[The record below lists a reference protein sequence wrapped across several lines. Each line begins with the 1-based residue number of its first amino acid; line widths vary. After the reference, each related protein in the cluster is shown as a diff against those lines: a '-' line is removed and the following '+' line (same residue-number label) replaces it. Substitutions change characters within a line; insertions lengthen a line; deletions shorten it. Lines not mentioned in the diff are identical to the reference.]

1 MSRSSAPQSAKDAPP
16 RKFPFAQRWALL
28 KPYLAEHRGPI
39 LWGWAFVVVST
50 ALDQVSPWMI
60 KVILDSLGADAGM
73 KPVYG
78 ALAGILGATCVSGFL
93 LFYQRLWVI
102 SASRAIEYAL
112 RRDLFSA
119 LMAQPRAFFDKQNTG
134 DLMSR
139 ATNDLDRIRDM
150 VGPVILHLARMGL
163 LLIFTTVALALLH
176 PKLLLTGLLPALIMP
191 VLANWFLIKMYAHFG
206 RIQKNLS
213 SLNGF
218 VQDTLTGIQ
227 VVKGF
232 GRAEPFERKFE
243 KASADLRDSSLKI
256 ARFNA
261 AIWPAIGVLGVI
273 GIVLSAWLGGRMVIN
288 DEISLGTLS
297 AAILYLLRLQFPL
310 VGLGW
315 VASMIQRGNV
325 SVDRLLQLK
334 SEFLVPVGLAPPGA
348 APAERGLQAPSGTTS
363 RSASVPL
370 SSSSPLLAATSG
382 DALTGGTDLPPIP
395 FQGLEARDLAFSY
408 GDAGTPAD
416 TVLDGINF
424 TLTPGASLGIVGAT
438 GAGKT
443 TLLHLL
449 CGLYPPDKPGSLLL
463 DGVPREQVTDDDWR
477 ARFSYAPQDGFLF
490 STTIRENIL
499 FGGTERPEAGL
510 TLDKAAEWSGLARD
524 LPQFPAGYETM
535 LGEKGINLSGGQRQR
550 VGLARAL
557 LSSAPVLCLDDT
569 LSALDAE
576 TEEIVLGHLRGL
588 FRTRCLVVVAH
599 RYSAVMH
606 CDEIIYLENGR
617 VTERGTHDELVKRGG
632 AYAAVWEKQR
642 ISESLEQE

>member
-1 MSRSSAPQSAKDAPP
+1 MHPRTPDGSRCSVFCSAGHVLTTSSPSSSAP
-16 RKFPFAQRWALL
+16 RKFRFAQRWALL
-28 KPYLAEHRGPI
+28 KPYLAAHRGPI
-39 LWGWAFVVVST
+39 LWGWSFVIVST

-60 KVILDSLGADAGM
+60 KIILDSLEAGAGM
-73 KPVYG
+73 TPVLT
-78 ALAGILGATCVSGFL
+78 ALGVILGVTAVSGVL
-93 LFYQRLWVI
+93 LFFQRLWVI
-102 SASRAIEYAL
+102 RSSRAIEYSL

-119 LMAQPRAFFDKQNTG
+119 LMAQPRAFFDKQGTG

-150 VGPVILHLARMGL
+150 VGPVVLHLARMGL
-163 LLIFTTVALALLH
+163 LLVFTTAAVALLH

-191 VLANWFLIKMYAHFG
+191 VLANFFLIRMYAHFG

-213 SLNGF
+213 ALNGF

-232 GRAEPFERKFE
+232 GRADPFERKFAA
-243 KASADLRDSSLKI
+243 ASADLRDSSLSI

-273 GIVLSAWLGGRMVIN
+273 GIVLSAWLGGRMVIRE
-288 DEISLGTLS
+288 EISLGTLS

-325 SVDRLLQLK
+325 SLDRLLQLR
-334 SEFLVPVGLAPPGA
+334 SEFIVPRALVPAPDPGPDAAAENGAPP
-348 APAERGLQAPSGTTS
+348 PP
-363 RSASVPL
+363 PH
-370 SSSSPLLAATSG
+370 LA
-382 DALTGGTDLPPIP
+382 
-395 FQGLEARDLAFSY
+395 GLEARGLSFAYD
-408 GDAGTPAD
+408 GGPP
-416 TVLDGINF
+416 VLQDVSF
-424 TLTPGASLGIVGAT
+424 TLRPGGSLGVVGAT

-449 CGLYPPDKPGSLLL
+449 CGLYPPADPGSLRL
-463 DGVPREQVTDDDWR
+463 DGRPRESVADEDWR
-477 ARFSYAPQDGFLF
+477 RRFSYAPQDGFLF

-499 FGGTERPEAGL
+499 FGAPDGAGADGA
-510 TLDKAAEWSGLARD
+510 TLDQAAEWSGLARD
-524 LPQFPAGYETM
+524 LPQFPAGYDTM

-557 LSSAPVLCLDDT
+557 LAPAPVLCLDDT

-576 TEEIVLGHLRGL
+576 TEEVVLGHLRGL
-588 FRTRCLVVVAH
+588 FRTRCLVIVAH

-606 CDEIIYLENGR
+606 CDEILYLENGR
-617 VTERGTHDELVKRGG
+617 VTERGTHEELLRLGG

-642 ISESLEQE
+642 LSESLEQA

>member
-1 MSRSSAPQSAKDAPP
+1 MRPPDLSLDPDNRLANPSQPPP
-16 RKFPFAQRWALL
+16 RDAKAKYRFADRWALL
-28 KPYLAEHRGPI
+28 KPYLREHRGPI
-39 LWGWAFVVVST
+39 LWGWSFVVIST

-60 KVILDSLGADAGM
+60 KIILDSLGAREGM
-73 KPVYG
+73 APVYA
-78 ALAGILGATCVSGFL
+78 ALGGLVGATAISAVL
-93 LFYQRLWVI
+93 LFFQRLWVI
-102 SASRAIEYAL
+102 RSSRAIEYSL
-112 RRDLFSA
+112 RRDLFSG

-150 VGPVILHLARMGL
+150 VGPVVLHLARMGL
-163 LLIFTTVALALLH
+163 LLVFTTVAIALLH
-176 PKLLLTGLLPALIMP
+176 PKLLLTGLLPALVMP

-206 RIQKNLS
+206 AIQKNLS

-218 VQDTLTGIQ
+218 VQDTLSGIQ

-243 KASADLRDSSLKI
+243 AASRDLRDSSLKI

-288 DEISLGTLS
+288 HEISLGTLS

-310 VGLGW
+310 IGLGW

-325 SVDRLLQLK
+325 SLDRLLQLR
-334 SEFLVPVGLAPPGA
+334 SEFVVPVGHDP
-348 APAERGLQAPSGTTS
+348 ERTPVPPSGIVDALPP
-363 RSASVPL
+363 R
-370 SSSSPLLAATSG
+370 TSG
-382 DALTGGTDLPPIP
+382 FQELKASGLGFSYNGTDP
-395 FQGLEARDLAFSY
+395 
-408 GDAGTPAD
+408 
-416 TVLDGINF
+416 VLSDVSF
-424 TLTPGASLGIVGAT
+424 TLKPGSSLGIVGAT

-443 TLLHLL
+443 TLLHVV
-449 CGLYPPDKPGSLLL
+449 CGLYPTTALGALSL
-463 DGVPREQVTDDDWR
+463 DGAPREQVSDDAWR
-477 ARFSYAPQDGFLF
+477 RRFSYAPQDGFLF

-499 FGGTERPEAGL
+499 FGEERDPAQPV
-510 TLDKAAEWSGLARD
+510 DAAEQAARVEQVALWSGLSRD
-524 LPQFPAGYETM
+524 LPQFPSGYETM

-557 LSSAPVLCLDDT
+557 MSPAPILCLDDT

-576 TEEIVLGHLRGL
+576 TEEVVLGHLRGL
-588 FRTRCLVVVAH
+588 FRTRCLVIVAH
-599 RYSAVMH
+599 RYSAVKD
-606 CDEIIYLENGR
+606 CDEILYLENGR
-617 VTERGTHDELVKRGG
+617 VVERGTHDELVRRGG

-642 ISESLEQE
+642 ISESLEQA

>member
-1 MSRSSAPQSAKDAPP
+1 MSKPATTPP
-16 RKFPFAQRWALL
+16 NTLPARYRFRDRWVLL
-28 KPYLAEHRGPI
+28 KPYLAQHRGPI
-39 LWGWAFVVVST
+39 LWGWSFVVIST

-60 KVILDSLGADAGM
+60 KIILDSLGAGEGM
-73 KPVYG
+73 RPVIL
-78 ALAGILGATCVSGFL
+78 ALAGLLGATAVSAVL
-93 LFYQRLWVI
+93 LFFQRLWVI
-102 SASRAIEYAL
+102 RSSRAIEYAL
-112 RRDLFSA
+112 RRDLFAA
-119 LMAQPRAFFDKQNTG
+119 LMAQPRAFFDRQNTG

-163 LLIFTTVALALLH
+163 LLVFTTIAVGLLH

-213 SLNGF
+213 ALNGF

-243 KASADLRDSSLKI
+243 AASSDLRDSSLKI

-288 DEISLGTLS
+288 GEITLGTLS

-325 SVDRLLQLK
+325 SVDRLLQLR
-334 SEFLVPVGLAPPGA
+334 SEFVVPVGLAPTAASAPA
-348 APAERGLQAPSGTTS
+348 APHDGDRP
-363 RSASVPL
+363 
-370 SSSSPLLAATSG
+370 AA
-382 DALTGGTDLPPIP
+382 PIP
-395 FQGLEARDLAFSY
+395 FEALEARGVSFSYNGTDKTLEALAF
-408 GDAGTPAD
+408 
-416 TVLDGINF
+416 
-424 TLTPGASLGIVGAT
+424 TLKPGGSLGIVGAT
-438 GAGKT
+438 GSGKT

-449 CGLYPPDKPGSLLL
+449 CGLYPTAAPGTLRL
-463 DGVPREQVTDDDWR
+463 DGAPREQVTDEDWR

-499 FGGTERPEAGL
+499 FGGAENPEAGL
-510 TLDKAAEWSGLARD
+510 TLDKVAEWSGLARD
-524 LPQFPAGYETM
+524 LPQFPGGYETM

-557 LSSAPVLCLDDT
+557 LSPAPVLCLDDT

-576 TEEIVLGHLRGL
+576 TEEVVLGHLRGL
-588 FRTRCLVVVAH
+588 FKTRSLVIVAH
-599 RYSAVMH
+599 RYSAVKD
-606 CDEIIYLENGR
+606 CDEILYLENGR
-617 VTERGTHDELVKRGG
+617 IAERGTHDQLIRKGG

-642 ISESLEQE
+642 LSESLEKA

>member
-1 MSRSSAPQSAKDAPP
+1 LSTSPSPSPSKPAASPQVKYRMAD
-16 RKFPFAQRWALL
+16 RWALL
-28 KPYLAEHRGPI
+28 KPYLLEHRVPI
-39 LWGWAFVVVST
+39 LLGWLFVVIST

-60 KVILDSLGADAGM
+60 KLILDSLDAGAGM
-73 KPVYG
+73 RPVYI
-78 ALAGILGATCVSGFL
+78 ALGGILGASAVSAVL
-93 LFYQRLWVI
+93 LYFQRLWVI
-102 SASRAIEYAL
+102 SSSRAIEYSL

-119 LMAQPRAFFDKQNTG
+119 LMAQPRAFFDRQNTG

-150 VGPVILHLARMGL
+150 VGPVVLHLARMGL
-163 LLIFTTVALALLH
+163 LLVFTTVALALLH

-218 VQDTLTGIQ
+218 VQDTLSGIQ

-232 GRAEPFERKFE
+232 GRSEPFERKFAA
-243 KASADLRDSSLKI
+243 ASADLRDSSLKI

-273 GIVLSAWLGGRMVIN
+273 GIVLSAWLGGRMVIRE
-288 DEISLGTLS
+288 EISLGTLS

-325 SVDRLLQLK
+325 SLDRLLQLQ
-334 SEFLVPVGLAPPGA
+334 SEFIVPVGLAPTARTFHGEARAARVQQEISGHTPTSTVGSDNVLGTA
-348 APAERGLQAPSGTTS
+348 APQPPS
-363 RSASVPL
+363 L
-370 SSSSPLLAATSG
+370 
-382 DALTGGTDLPPIP
+382 IP
-395 FQGLEARDLAFSY
+395 FGSLDARALSFSY
-408 GDAGTPAD
+408 NGSD
-416 TVLDGINF
+416 TTLSDISF
-424 TLTPGASLGIVGAT
+424 TLKPGSSLGIVGAT

-443 TLLHLL
+443 TLLHVL
-449 CGLYPPDKPGSLLL
+449 CGLYPTAASQTLTL
-463 DGVPREQVTDDDWR
+463 DGTAREQVTDDDWR
-477 ARFSYAPQDGFLF
+477 TRFSYAPQDGFLF

-499 FGGTERPEAGL
+499 FGGTEMPEHGL
-510 TLDKAAEWSGLARD
+510 TLEKATEWSGLSRD
-524 LPQFPAGYETM
+524 LPQFPNGYDTM

-557 LSSAPVLCLDDT
+557 LSPAPVLCLDDT

-588 FRTRCLVVVAH
+588 FKTRCLVIVAH

-606 CDEIIYLENGR
+606 CDEILYLEHGR
-617 VTERGTHDELVKRGG
+617 IKERGTHDELIRLGG
-632 AYAAVWEKQR
+632 SYAAVWEKQR
-642 ISESLEQE
+642 ISESLEKA

>member
-1 MSRSSAPQSAKDAPP
+1 MNKQKTATPAFR
-16 RKFPFAQRWALL
+16 FADRWALL
-28 KPYLAEHRGPI
+28 KPYLAEHRAPI
-39 LWGWAFVVVST
+39 LWGWSFVVLST
-50 ALDQVSPWMI
+50 ALDQVNPWMI
-60 KVILDSLGADAGM
+60 KVILDSLGAGDGM
-73 KPVYG
+73 VPVVR
-78 ALAGILGATCVSGFL
+78 ALAVILGATVFSGAL

-102 SASRAIEYAL
+102 RASRQMEYSL

-119 LMAQPRAFFDKQNTG
+119 LMAQPRAFFDRQNTG

-150 VGPVILHLARMGL
+150 VGPVILHLARMGFL
-163 LLIFTTVALALLH
+163 LVFTTISLALLH

-191 VLANWFLIKMYAHFG
+191 VLANWFLLRMYAHFG

-213 SLNGF
+213 ALNGF

-232 GRAEPFERKFE
+232 GRAEPFERKFAA
-243 KASADLRDSSLKI
+243 ASADLRDSSLKI

-273 GIVLSAWLGGRMVIN
+273 GIVLSAWLGGRMVIQ

-325 SVDRLLQLK
+325 SVDRLLQLQ
-334 SEFLVPVGLAPPGA
+334 SEFVIPRALSPVSAATTGTGRSAQDIEAQAGLPAAPPSF
-348 APAERGLQAPSGTTS
+348 ES
-363 RSASVPL
+363 
-370 SSSSPLLAATSG
+370 
-382 DALTGGTDLPPIP
+382 
-395 FQGLEARDLAFSY
+395 LEARNLGFSY
-408 GDAGTPAD
+408 DGATP
-416 TVLDGINF
+416 VLQDVSF
-424 TLTPGASLGIVGAT
+424 SLRPGGSIGIVGAT

-449 CGLYPPDKPGSLLL
+449 CGLYPSAAPDTLRL
-463 DGVPREQVTDDDWR
+463 DGTAREAVSDEDWR
-477 ARFSYAPQDGFLF
+477 TRFSYAPQDGFLF

-499 FGGTERPEAGL
+499 FGAEEFGPAGQTAAA
-510 TLDKAAEWSGLARD
+510 TLEQAAEWSGLERD
-524 LPQFPAGYETM
+524 LAQFPSGYETL

-557 LSSAPVLCLDDT
+557 LSPAPVLCLDDT

-588 FRTRCLVVVAH
+588 FRARCLVIVAH

-606 CDEIIYLENGR
+606 CDTILYLENGR
-617 VTERGTHDELVKRGG
+617 VAERGTHEELLRLGG
-632 AYAAVWEKQR
+632 AYAGVWEKQR
-642 ISESLEQE
+642 LSESLESA

>member
-1 MSRSSAPQSAKDAPP
+1 MSRSAPQSAPP
-16 RKFPFAQRWALL
+16 RKFAFALRWALL

-39 LWGWAFVVVST
+39 LWGWAFVVIST

-60 KVILDSLGADAGM
+60 KIILDSLAAGAGM
-73 KPVYG
+73 TPVYG
-78 ALAGILGATCVSGFL
+78 ALAGILGATAVSAFL
-93 LFYQRLWVI
+93 LFFQRLWVI
-102 SASRAIEYAL
+102 RSSRAIEYAL

-119 LMAQPRAFFDKQNTG
+119 LMAQPRAFFDAQNTG

-232 GRAEPFERKFE
+232 GRSEPFERKFE
-243 KASADLRDSSLKI
+243 AASADLRDSSLKI

-261 AIWPAIGVLGVI
+261 GIWPAIGVLGVI

-288 DEISLGTLS
+288 EEISLGTLS

-325 SVDRLLQLK
+325 SIDRLLQLK
-334 SEFLVPVGLAPPGA
+334 SEFLVPVGLAPPGSSPAEGALRA
-348 APAERGLQAPSGTTS
+348 APPPRAAAVPEAPGA
-363 RSASVPL
+363 SAD
-370 SSSSPLLAATSG
+370 G
-382 DALTGGTDLPPIP
+382 DAAPRGFTPIP
-395 FQGLEARDLAFSY
+395 FQSLEARDLAFSY
-408 GDAGTPAD
+408 GGVTK
-416 TVLDGINF
+416 VLDGLSF
-424 TLTPGASLGIVGAT
+424 TLKPGASLGIVGAT

-449 CGLYPPDKPGSLLL
+449 CGLYPPDRPGTLYL
-463 DGVPREQVTDDDWR
+463 DGVPREQLTDEAWR

-510 TLDKAAEWSGLARD
+510 TLDAVAEWSGLSRD

-576 TEEIVLGHLRGL
+576 TEEVVLAHLRGL
-588 FRTRCLVVVAH
+588 FKTRCLVVVAH

-606 CDEIIYLENGR
+606 CDEILYLEHGR
-617 VTERGTHDELVKRGG
+617 IVERGTHDELVKRGG

-642 ISESLEQE
+642 ISESLEQA